1 MRINDRNSSIHFLS
15 EGDAMQFTTGG
26 TEGDAAVARYLR
38 TTFPSMRAAFREKIQ
53 LLSEPFSN
61 GYSWALKRVRDILP
75 AERVRQCGTWILPL
89 GWDTYETIFYQLDV
103 EPNAQSSYDG
113 KVKVIS
119 FYNDPKERYPSLSDC
134 VTREL
139 SGGVMM
145 EGCLSQS
152 GMPSQELIDMV
163 VERVLFLRYCE
174 TDSLVIVPGGEET
187 HAWQWYGNDTALPV
201 EVVNSVWLQWVAAGE
216 SLYGD
221 EKRPGH
227 FRMQSYGPGG
237 RAQLDWVAA
246 GAGAVVEKS
255 IS

>member
-1 MRINDRNSSIHFLS
+1 MRINDRNSAIHFLT
-15 EGDAMQFTTGG
+15 EGDALQFTKGE
-26 TEGDAAVARYLR
+26 TEGDAAVAAYVRA
-38 TTFPSMRAAFREKIQ
+38 TFPSMRAAFREQIQ

-61 GYSWALKRVRDILP
+61 GYTWALRRVRGVLP

-89 GWDTYETIFYQLDV
+89 GCDTYETIFYQLDV
-103 EPNAQSSYDG
+103 EPNAQACYEG

-152 GMPSQELIDMV
+152 GLPSQELIDMV

-174 TDSLVIVPGGEET
+174 TDTQMIQAGGEEM
-187 HAWQWYGNDTALPV
+187 HAWQWYGNDTALPI
-201 EVVNSVWLQWVAAGE
+201 EVVNSIWLQWIAAGE
-216 SLYGD
+216 SLHGD
-221 EKRPGH
+221 EKRPGY
-227 FRMQSYGPGG
+227 FRMQSYGRRGQ
-237 RAQLDWVAA
+237 AQLDWVAA
-246 GAGAVVEKS
+246 GAAVEKN